1 MDALDRMDPEAI
13 KKAVRRYMQWL
24 INCEK
29 AFDANNLKGSAD
41 RFRICQQCLDYYL
54 AFEAAEDVLDLE

>member
-29 AFDANNLKGSAD
+29 AFDAKNLKGAAD
-41 RFRICQQCLDYYL
+41 RFRICQKCLDCYL
-54 AFEAAEDVLDLE
+54 TIEAAEEVLDL